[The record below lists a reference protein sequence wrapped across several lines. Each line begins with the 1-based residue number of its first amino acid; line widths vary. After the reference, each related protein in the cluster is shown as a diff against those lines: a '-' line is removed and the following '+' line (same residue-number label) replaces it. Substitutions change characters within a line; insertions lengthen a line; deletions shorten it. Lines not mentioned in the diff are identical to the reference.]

1 MRVYRRFIFVPIVLV
16 LFSYLFYSTYRENKE
31 RVLKE
36 FNSQQF
42 ALAKQASRSIE
53 SFFLYYEEELLF
65 LSQLNFVSELN
76 DQGKHLLSN
85 FYNIHSDQIE
95 AISFVDSNGIL
106 KYTYPLNE
114 SAIGSDVSNQE
125 HVKTVLNTHKPT
137 ISDVFTSVQGYKAI
151 AYHIPVISD
160 DKYKGSLAILI
171 PLDKLGK
178 RFTENIITGKTG
190 YGWVISKDGIE
201 LFNPITG
208 QTGKP
213 VKETYSKF
221 PSVLELLD
229 LATKESEGTTT
240 CLISSVADTPDLLS
254 RTLTAFYRIPLGNT
268 YWTII
273 IFTPEK
279 EVFSILTSFR
289 NRLYIFLVLIILTIA
304 AYFYLTFRE
313 SAVLKEENKRR
324 IIENTLNE
332 SEKRFRIMFESSPAG
347 IILIDEKGTIIEVN
361 SAFCETL
368 GYSREELLS
377 NNIRLFSSPTRE
389 EEINSNIAKILS
401 GMTMKNEVTNFR
413 KDGTPCIISLYE
425 TRFILPDGNPG
436 ILSVSSDITEKKQ
449 ANMELIAAKE
459 KAEES
464 DRLKSAFLTNMSHE
478 LRTPLNAIIGYSG
491 LMIDTG
497 LDAETNSNLKIIS
510 NSAFQLL
517 SLVEDIIDISMIETE
532 QIKITNKRVEI
543 NSVLNEIK
551 EYIEEERLKT
561 NKTGIKLV
569 LNISSELTERYIFT
583 DSGKLRQV
591 LIILLKNSLK
601 FTNEGIIEFG
611 FLESEM
617 ANASYL
623 KFFVKDTGIGIDKNQ
638 HNTIF
643 NIFRQLDDTHSRQ
656 YGGTGI
662 GLTIAKKIIEI
673 LGGEI
678 WVESEIGK
686 GSQFY
691 FTIPWIK
698 DNNSKAVFAA
708 EPGTSIRT

>member
-1 MRVYRRFIFVPIVLV
+1 MRVYRRFLFVPIVLV
-16 LFSYLFYSTYRENKE
+16 LFSYLFYSTYRENKD

-42 ALAKQASRSIE
+42 TLAKQASRSIE

-65 LSQLNFVSELN
+65 LSKLNFISELN
-76 DQGKHLLSN
+76 DQGKHLLSD

-95 AISFVDSNGIL
+95 AISFVDSKGIL

-125 HVKTVLNTHKPT
+125 HIKTVINTHKPT
-137 ISDVFTSVQGYKAI
+137 ISDVFTSVQGYKTI
-151 AYHIPVISD
+151 AYHIPIIRD
-160 DKYKGSLAILI
+160 GEYKGSLAILI
-171 PLDKLGK
+171 PLENLGK
-178 RFTENIITGKTG
+178 RFTENIITGTTG
-190 YGWVISKDGIE
+190 YGWVISEDGIE
-201 LFNPITG
+201 IFNPVTG
-208 QTGKP
+208 QTGKS
-213 VKETYSKF
+213 VKETYRKF

-229 LATKESEGTTT
+229 LTSKEKEGTTT
-240 CLISSVADTPDLLS
+240 CLISSRVDTLNELS
-254 RTLTAFYRIPLGNT
+254 RTLTAFYRVPLGNT
-268 YWTII
+268 FWTII

-279 EVFSILTSFR
+279 EVFATLTSFR
-289 NRLYIFLVLIILTIA
+289 NRLYIFLILILLTMA

-313 SAVLKEENKRR
+313 SAVLKEEKKRKAV
-324 IIENTLNE
+324 ENILTE

-347 IILIDEKGTIIEVN
+347 IILIDENGTIIEVN

-389 EEINSNIAKILS
+389 DEIESNIAKILS
-401 GMTMKNEVTNFR
+401 GLTMKNEVTNFR
-413 KDGTPCIISLYE
+413 KDGTPCMISLYE
-425 TRFILPDGNPG
+425 TRFILPDGKPG
-436 ILSVSSDITEKKQ
+436 ILSVSNDITEKRQ
-449 ANMELIAAKE
+449 ANQELIAAKE

-497 LDAETNSNLKIIS
+497 LDTETNSNLKIIS

-532 QIKITNKRVEI
+532 QIKITNKKVEI
-543 NSVLNEIK
+543 NRVLNEIK
-551 EYIEEERLKT
+551 EHIDEERLKI

-569 LNISSELTERYIFT
+569 LNTGGELTERYIFT

-601 FTNEGIIEFG
+601 FTNEGLIEFG
-611 FLESEM
+611 FLES
-617 ANASYL
+617 ATDDTSYL

-638 HNTIF
+638 HDTIF
-643 NIFRQLDDTHSRQ
+643 NMFRQLDDTHSRK

-673 LGGEI
+673 LGGKI

-691 FTIPWIK
+691 FTIPLIT
-698 DNNSKAVFAA
+698 DNKS
-708 EPGTSIRT
+708 